1 MEYVSKPKSVICQ
14 EIGVD
19 VLIDD
24 CLDHA
29 LDCSS
34 LGIDILLYDLKGN
47 YQWNHKKEEKKHIKK
62 RTLISTSK
70 LLYQKEELTNN
81 IKRVYNWK
89 DIISQ
94 FPKPTSP
101 LKHCYY
107 PTEEEQHYYEEEEE
121 DEENTSIEDDLFDNP
136 TNYYTYETIEV
147 EELSDD
153 DENSNDLLLKENR
166 IWV

>member
-47 YQWNHKKEEKKHIKK
+47 YQWNHKKEEKNHIKK

-70 LLYQKEELTNN
+70 LLYQKEELTHN

-107 PTEEEQHYYEEEEE
+107 PTVEEQQYYEEEE

-153 DENSNDLLLKENR
+153 DEDSNDLLLKENR